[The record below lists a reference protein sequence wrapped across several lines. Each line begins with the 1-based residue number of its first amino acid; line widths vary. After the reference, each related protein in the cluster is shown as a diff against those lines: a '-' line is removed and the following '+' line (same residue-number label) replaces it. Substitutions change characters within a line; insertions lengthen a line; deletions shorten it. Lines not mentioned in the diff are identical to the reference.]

1 MTRMRCS
8 RSVTLL
14 ACDKYSLISPI
25 YNASRRLPYQLES
38 FGNKLLSA
46 CARRTARCGFD
57 ASTDPDA
64 RSGALRAVVF
74 LGVDGAAGV
83 DDRRGKRPVRWLNV
97 QVNMIDSDF
106 GLGSGIAALHN
117 EIIGLK

>member
-46 CARRTARCGFD
+46 CARRAARWGFD
-57 ASTDPDA
+57 ASTDPDPW
-64 RSGALRAVVF
+64 SGALRAAVF
-74 LGVDGAAGV
+74 LGVDGAGV

-117 EIIGLK
+117 EIMGPK